1 MKEIIHLKS
10 DLNTKNSIPLPAIS
24 ILDAGLAADLARRGF
39 DMSNVVAVG
48 KQAGYSVL
56 INSLIAMLHGL
67 FYDSS
72 VDYSRKLYEVRTRK
86 ILSYSNL
93 IASTSNLIYVGANVM
108 MGNEAAVK
116 NLDIGGLIVTV
127 YRIVTDGKCIRQIK
141 REFIE
146 QEFFSQIRGTEYDF
160 LT

>member
-1 MKEIIHLKS
+1 
-10 DLNTKNSIPLPAIS
+10 
-24 ILDAGLAADLARRGF
+24 
-39 DMSNVVAVG
+39 
-48 KQAGYSVL
+48 
-56 INSLIAMLHGL
+56 
-67 FYDSS
+67 
-72 VDYSRKLYEVRTRK
+72 
-86 ILSYSNL
+86 
-93 IASTSNLIYVGANVM
+93 M

>member
-1 MKEIIHLKS
+1 M
-10 DLNTKNSIPLPAIS
+10 
-24 ILDAGLAADLARRGF
+24 
-39 DMSNVVAVG
+39 
-48 KQAGYSVL
+48 
-56 INSLIAMLHGL
+56 
-67 FYDSS
+67 
-72 VDYSRKLYEVRTRK
+72 
-86 ILSYSNL
+86 
-93 IASTSNLIYVGANVM
+93 IYVGANVM